1 MLRRIS
7 RMPLGGTKADRLL
20 LPTNLCVRAVTSSTS
35 TTVINKNVH
44 ISNATPNRY
53 YYVEHYIKCPVQ
65 LAAYQQQRRFSSR
78 HQKKPDDI
86 SNSHRPPTGIRFST
100 LLSKHLGLSRRQSE
114 RMILT
119 ERVTL
124 FGKIISSPTYEL
136 FPSND
141 PNQDSSTAMKVDGK
155 LVTGIDKTL
164 ISMYNN
170 KQQQLNNEESTSTHN
185 SNGKGRKEKPIDN
198 HEYANTRIWLAN
210 KLKGELITEVSVC
223 KDGMFILYMH
233 AQPPVYIL
241 IYYCLVG

>member
-1 MLRRIS
+1 MLLRRIS
-7 RMPLGGTKADRLL
+7 RMPLGGTKMARLL
-20 LPTNLCVRAVTSSTS
+20 LPNLCVRAVTSSTP
-35 TTVINKNVH
+35 TTVISKNVH
-44 ISNATPNRY
+44 ISNATPNRSH
-53 YYVEHYIKCPVQ
+53 VEHCIKCPVQ
-65 LAAYQQQRRFSSR
+65 LAAYQQQRRLSSR

-124 FGKIISSPTYEL
+124 FGKIINSPTYEL

-155 LVTGIDKTL
+155 LVAGIDKTL

-170 KQQQLNNEESTSTHN
+170 KQQQLNNEESTSTQN
-185 SNGKGRKEKPIDN
+185 SNGKGRKGKPVDN

-223 KDGMFILYMH
+223 KDGMC
-233 AQPPVYIL
+233 A
-241 IYYCLVG
+241 